1 MEFNQAAN
9 DDQASNVGWFRGQE
23 FALQLATFLCLS
35 AAIIGGFRAYL
46 YIALVFPIFIALIL
60 KICLKMAEFI
70 YHDVLEYDGFVVVWF
85 YVLYFIHSFQFM
97 YELMFRWIKNLLLQ
111 VI

>member
-46 YIALVFPIFIALIL
+46 YIALVLPIFIALIL

-70 YHDVLEYDGFVVVWF
+70 YHDVSELIVLSLYGFMS
-85 YVLYFIHSFQFM
+85 YISFIHFNSCM
-97 YELMFRWIKNLLLQ
+97 S
-111 VI
+111 